1 MSSTLVLPVGGLQRW
16 EEHVRAV
23 QRVAGSPWL
32 LAQST
37 GGSCELS
44 CCPNLTVR
52 VFCKDVLVPT
62 LTTLFALATAS
73 LRESLPLEW
82 GLPLEPPPSTLGSPG
97 GRPGEGV
104 SGVSR
109 EAPKGEGRRGGSKGR
124 GRAPRGGG
132 FKGEGGFEGRGGGG
146 GASKGEALKGEG
158 GFKRGLQSPLRDPF
172 VGLKGLRSP
181 LPLRPLNPSFP
192 PSRPSLPLSSP

>member
-1 MSSTLVLPVGGLQRW
+1 MLPVGSLQRW

-23 QRVAGSPWL
+23 QRVAACSPWL
-32 LAQST
+32 LARST

-82 GLPLEPPPSTLGSPG
+82 GPRRIREGGVGLKGGLNEGGGASLSPPLSSLPYAPPLTLGSPG
-97 GRPGEGV
+97 GSTGGEGV
-104 SGVSR
+104 SG
-109 EAPKGEGRRGGSKGR
+109 GGGRRRGLRGLQGGSK
-124 GRAPRGGG
+124 GGG
-132 FKGEGGFEGRGGGG
+132 FKGRG
-146 GASKGEALKGEG
+146 GASKEEGERVGFKGRFQRGASKGGG
-158 GFKRGLQSPLRDPF
+158 GF
-172 VGLKGLRSP
+172 
-181 LPLRPLNPSFP
+181 
-192 PSRPSLPLSSP
+192 